1 MVEIENP
8 IQEAERY
15 LSNAKNIL
23 SKNAG
28 KDGDYYTDSKYV
40 KLAGHAA
47 WCGVLVALDGVLKVK
62 ENKKKGQRVE
72 FKDYQEAMSKKDKKM
87 NIPLRDAYEILH
99 KSLSYDGI
107 LRYNIVQD
115 SLLQAKLIMDWASNH
130 YNQN

>member
-1 MVEIENP
+1 MVDVKNP

-15 LSNAKNIL
+15 LSNARNIL
-23 SKNAG
+23 SKKAG
-28 KDGDYYTDSKYV
+28 KDGDYYNDSKYV

-47 WCGVLVALDGVLKVK
+47 WCGVLVALDAVLKVK
-62 ENKKKGQRVE
+62 DNLKKGQRLE

-87 NIPLRDAYEILH
+87 NAPLKVAYDLLH

-107 LRYNIVQD
+107 LKYSVVQD
-115 SLLQAKLIMDWASNH
+115 SLLQAKLIIDWASNH

>member
-23 SKNAG
+23 SEKAG

-47 WCGVLVALDGVLKVK
+47 WCGVLMALDCALKVK
-62 ENKKKGQRVE
+62 ENRKKGQRVE
-72 FKDYQEAMSKKDKKM
+72 FKDYQEAMSKKDNKM
-87 NIPLRDAYEILH
+87 NNHLRTAYNMLH
-99 KSLSYDGI
+99 KSLSYDGE
-107 LRYNIVQD
+107 LSYNIVQS
-115 SLLQAKLIMDWASNH
+115 SLLQAKLIIDWASNH